1 MIVKNRKLIKSKSKH
16 KPLKRKTKSKSK
28 LKKRKTNTKTKFK
41 PKTKTKIVKR
51 KNKSKS
57 KKKTYKVLIKHKQQK
72 GGMTNYYCNG
82 LIPNIKIV
90 PEKGFD
96 LKTLL
101 DKTGVGM
108 PPDIND

>member
-1 MIVKNRKLIKSKSKH
+1 MIVKNRKLIKSKSK
-16 KPLKRKTKSKSK
+16 PLKRKTKSKSK
-28 LKKRKTNTKTKFK
+28 LQKRKTKTKFK
-41 PKTKTKIVKR
+41 PKTKIVKR

-108 PPDIND
+108 PPDIKF